1 MGASRPSCY
10 ACRRPRDCETV
21 HKARRIVTLANG
33 DESRPAQGQHSTP
46 LTHRRRIYAALLVP
60 ALAVAALAFAACGAT
75 PQTTLEPTTEA
86 ARTARDL
93 LMFVFWAMVVAFVL
107 VEGVLLYVLIRF
119 RRRSGD
125 ELPAQTHGNTPLE
138 IGWTIAPAVLVVLI
152 VVLTVPAIF
161 SNARAAS
168 PDALQ
173 VRAIGH
179 QWWFEFQY
187 PDLGVVTANELHL
200 PVDRDVEIQLE
211 SNDVLHSF
219 WVPSLRGKLDMVP
232 GRANRFVIRP
242 EVVGTFPGQCA
253 EFCGTAH
260 ALMKFTVVVESQA
273 DFDAWVQNQLADRV
287 PPTSKPA
294 KEGEMTL
301 TLGGCVACHTIRGT
315 DSAGILGPDLTHM
328 RSRGHIA
335 AGLLENT
342 PENMRRWL
350 SDPQGVKPGNSMVI
364 PELTGEQLDALV
376 AYLEGLN

>member
-1 MGASRPSCY
+1 M
-10 ACRRPRDCETV
+10 
-21 HKARRIVTLANG
+21 HKARLGVTLEHG
-33 DESRPAQGQHSTP
+33 DASPLAVEQRSTP
-46 LTHRRRIYAALLVP
+46 LTYRRRIYAALLVP
-60 ALAVAALAFAACGAT
+60 ALAVTALALAACGAT

-93 LMFVFWAMVVAFVL
+93 LLFVFWAMVVTFVL
-107 VEGVLLYVLIRF
+107 VEGALLYVLIRF

-125 ELPAQTHGNTPLE
+125 GIPPQTHGHTPLE
-138 IGWTIAPAVLVVLI
+138 IGWTIAPAVLVVII

-161 SNARAAS
+161 SNARAAG

-187 PDLGVVTANELHL
+187 PELGVVTANELHL

-232 GRANRFVIRP
+232 GRVNRFTIKP
-242 EVVGTFPGQCA
+242 EVSGTFLGQCA

-260 ALMKFTVVVESQA
+260 ALMKFTVVVEPQA
-273 DFDAWVQNQLADRV
+273 TFDAWVENQLTDRV
-287 PPTSKPA
+287 PPTSELA
-294 KEGEMTL
+294 REGEEML

-315 DSAGILGPDLTHM
+315 DSAGLLGPDLTHM
-328 RSRGHIA
+328 GSRAHIA

-342 PENMRRWL
+342 PENMRLWL
-350 SDPQGVKPGNSMVI
+350 SDPQGVKPGNTMVI
-364 PELTGEQLDALV
+364 PELTGDQLDALV
-376 AYLEGLN
+376 AYLQGLK

>member
-1 MGASRPSCY
+1 M
-10 ACRRPRDCETV
+10 
-21 HKARRIVTLANG
+21 TLANG
-33 DESRPAQGQHSTP
+33 DANRPVLGQRSTP
-46 LTHRRRIYAALLVP
+46 LTYRRRIHTALLLP
-60 ALAVAALAFAACGAT
+60 ALAVAALAVAACGVT

-93 LMFVFWAMVVAFVL
+93 LMFVFWAMVVTFVL
-107 VEGVLLYVLIRF
+107 VEGALLYCLVRF

-125 ELPAQTHGNTPLE
+125 GIPPQTHGNTPLE
-138 IGWTIAPAVLVVLI
+138 IGWTIAPAILVVVI

-168 PDALQ
+168 PDALR

-187 PDLGVVTANELHL
+187 PDIGVVTANELHL
-200 PVDRDVEIQLE
+200 PVGRDVEIQLE

-232 GRANRFVIRP
+232 GRDNKFTIKP
-242 EVVGTFPGQCA
+242 EVTGTFPGQCA

-260 ALMKFTVVVESQA
+260 ALMKFYVVVETQA
-273 DFDAWVQNQLADRV
+273 EFTAWAETQRAERV
-287 PPTSKPA
+287 PPASDLA
-294 KEGEMTL
+294 RQGEETL

-328 RSRGHIA
+328 GSRQYIA
-335 AGLLENT
+335 AGILENT
-342 PENMRRWL
+342 PENMRAWL
-350 SDPQGVKPGNSMVI
+350 SDPQGVKPGNTMVI
-364 PELTGEQLDALV
+364 PELTTEQLDALV
-376 AYLEGLN
+376 AYMQGLK

>member
-1 MGASRPSCY
+1 MQG
-10 ACRRPRDCETV
+10 RR
-21 HKARRIVTLANG
+21 
-33 DESRPAQGQHSTP
+33 STP
-46 LTHRRRIYAALLVP
+46 LTRNRRIHAALLIP
-60 ALAVAALAFAACGAT
+60 ALAVAVLAMAACGVT

-93 LMFVFWAMVVAFVL
+93 LMFVFWAMVVTFVL
-107 VEGVLLYVLIRF
+107 VEGALVYCLIRF

-125 ELPAQTHGNTPLE
+125 GIPAQTHGNTPLE
-138 IGWTIAPAVLVVLI
+138 IGWTIAPAILVVVI

-187 PDLGVVTANELHL
+187 PDIGVVTANELHL
-200 PVDRDVEIQLE
+200 PVGRDVEIQLE

-232 GRANRFVIRP
+232 GRDNRFTIKP
-242 EVVGTFPGQCA
+242 EVTGTFPGQCA

-260 ALMKFTVVVESQA
+260 ALMKFYVVVETQA
-273 DFDAWVQNQLADRV
+273 EFTAWAETQRANAL
-287 PPTSKPA
+287 PPASDLA
-294 KEGEMTL
+294 KEGETNL

-315 DSAGILGPDLTHM
+315 DLEGKLGPDLTHVG
-328 RSRGHIA
+328 SRKHIA
-335 AGLLENT
+335 AGILENT
-342 PENMRRWL
+342 PDNMRLWL
-350 SDPQGVKPGNSMVI
+350 SDPQGVKPGNTMVI
-364 PELTGEQLDALV
+364 PELSTEQLDSLV
-376 AYLEGLN
+376 AYLQGLK

>member
-1 MGASRPSCY
+1 M
-10 ACRRPRDCETV
+10 
-21 HKARRIVTLANG
+21 
-33 DESRPAQGQHSTP
+33 
-46 LTHRRRIYAALLVP
+46 
-60 ALAVAALAFAACGAT
+60 AACGAT

-93 LMFVFWAMVVAFVL
+93 LMFVFWAMVVTFVL
-107 VEGVLLYVLIRF
+107 VEGALLYCLIRF

-125 ELPAQTHGNTPLE
+125 GIPTQTHGNTPLE
-138 IGWTIAPAVLVVLI
+138 IGWTIAPAILVIVI

-161 SNARAAS
+161 SNARAAG

-187 PDLGVVTANELHL
+187 PELGVVTANELHL

-232 GRANRFVIRP
+232 GRDNKFTIKP
-242 EVVGTFPGQCA
+242 EVTGLFPGQCA

-260 ALMKFTVVVESQA
+260 ALMKFYVVVETQA
-273 DFDAWVQNQLADRV
+273 EFDAWVQHQLTDRI
-287 PPTSKPA
+287 PPTSELA
-294 KEGEMTL
+294 RQGEETL

-315 DSAGILGPDLTHM
+315 DSAGLLGPDLTHM
-328 RSRGHIA
+328 GSRKHIA
-335 AGLLENT
+335 AGILENT
-342 PENMRRWL
+342 PENMRAWL
-350 SDPQGVKPGNSMVI
+350 SDPQGVKPGNTMVI
-364 PELTGEQLDALV
+364 PELTTEQLDALV
-376 AYLEGLN
+376 AYLEGLK